1 MICNVGKMERVVRVL
16 FSIVMIG
23 AALYFIPTPVPKTLV
38 LVAAVLLL
46 ASGWFGVCFVYKIL
60 GISTAG
66 PKDARLAS
74 DSTEG

>member
-1 MICNVGKMERVVRVL
+1 MMCNVGKVDRVVRVL

-23 AALYFIPTPVPKTLV
+23 GAIYFIPTPIPKTLV

-46 ASGWFGVCFVYKIL
+46 ASGWLGVCMIYRIL

-66 PKDARLAS
+66 AKNVQP
-74 DSTEG
+74 E

>member
-1 MICNVGKMERVVRVL
+1 MILCNVGKVDRIVRVL

-23 AALYFIPTPVPKTLV
+23 GALYFIPTPVPKTLV

-46 ASGWFGVCFVYKIL
+46 ASGWFGVCYVYKLL

-66 PKDARLAS
+66 TKEAESL
-74 DSTEG
+74 